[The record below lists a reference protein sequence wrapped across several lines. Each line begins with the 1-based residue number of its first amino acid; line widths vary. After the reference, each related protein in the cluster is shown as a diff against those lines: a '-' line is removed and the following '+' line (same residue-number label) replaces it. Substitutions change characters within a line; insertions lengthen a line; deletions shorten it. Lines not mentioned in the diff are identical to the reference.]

1 MNFQTSMRIEYT
13 MKRRT
18 FLIRTAGGLAGA
30 MAGAGRANLTE
41 NPSTETHSHALPRR
55 ELGRTGEK
63 LSVVGFPGL
72 ALSHEDQA
80 GANAGMRHAFDRGVN
95 YFDVAPAYGK
105 NGECEIKMGRGLQEL
120 PRDQIFLSCKT
131 KKRDKAGA
139 REELD
144 RSLQRLKTDHID
156 LYQCH
161 CFFKPGEVNRM
172 LDDDG
177 AMATIL
183 EAKKAG
189 KIRYLGFSAHT
200 TLSALA
206 ALKNYDFDTVM
217 FPINYVEDH
226 LIGFGREVI
235 DLAAQKGVSVICIKP
250 TSGGAWPK
258 DATKTRQ
265 WWYRTLEAREDIN
278 LALRFALG
286 QRNVI
291 SAIPPSFLD
300 LLDKTIDAAQMG
312 VAPLS
317 EEESDTLRTMAADSL
332 SLFEGQQRRALAG
345 DFTADPICPNAYA

>member
-1 MNFQTSMRIEYT
+1 

-30 MAGAGRANLTE
+30 AAGACSANLSE
-41 NPSTETHSHALPRR
+41 KQSTETSSNPLPRR
-55 ELGRTGEK
+55 ELGQTGEK

-72 ALSHEDQA
+72 ALTHEDQA
-80 GANAGMRHAFDRGVN
+80 GANAGMRRAFDRGVN

-105 NGECEIKMGRGLQEL
+105 NGDCEIKMGVGLQEL

-161 CFFKPGEVNRM
+161 CFFKPGEVDRM
-172 LDDDG
+172 LDEDG

-189 KIRYLGFSAHT
+189 KIRYIGFSAHT
-200 TLSALA
+200 TLSAVA
-206 ALKNYDFDTVM
+206 ALKAYDFDTVM

-235 DLAAQKGVSVICIKP
+235 ELAAQKNVSIICIKP
-250 TSGGAWPK
+250 TSAGAWPEN
-258 DATKTRQ
+258 ATKTRQ
-265 WWYRTLEAREDIN
+265 WWYRTLETKQDLN

-291 SAIPPSFLD
+291 SAIPISFLD
-300 LLDKTIDAAQMG
+300 VLDKAIDAAKMG

-317 EEESDTLRTMAADSL
+317 EHEIGTLSAMAAKSL
-332 SLFEGQQRRALAG
+332 SLFERQQKRALAG

>member
-1 MNFQTSMRIEYT
+1 

-30 MAGAGRANLTE
+30 VTGACSASVSKNA
-41 NPSTETHSHALPRR
+41 STSQTSKYPLARR
-55 ELGRTGEK
+55 SLGQTGEK

-72 ALSHEDQA
+72 SLSHEDQA
-80 GANAGMRHAFDRGVN
+80 GASAGMRRAFDRGLN

-105 NGECEIKMGRGLQEL
+105 NGECEIKMGVGLQDL

-139 REELD
+139 REELE
-144 RSLQRLKTDHID
+144 RSLRRLKTDHID
-156 LYQCH
+156 LYQSH
-161 CFFKPGEVNRM
+161 CFFKPGEVETLM
-172 LDDDG
+172 SMDG
-177 AMATIL
+177 AMATML

-189 KIRYLGFSAHT
+189 KIRYIGFSAHT

-206 ALKNYDFDTVM
+206 ALKAYDFDTVM

-235 DLAAQKGVSVICIKP
+235 DLAAQKGVSVISIKP
-250 TSGGAWPK
+250 TSGGAWPEG
-258 DATKTRQ
+258 ATKKRQ
-265 WWYRTLEAREDIN
+265 WWYRTLETQQDIN

-286 QRNVI
+286 QKNVI

-312 VAPLS
+312 VDPLTD
-317 EEESDTLRTMAADSL
+317 EESVTLRTMAKNSL
-332 SLFEGQQRRALAG
+332 SLFERQQKRALAG